1 MRFLPDEALAF
12 QDEDDGT
19 QFVKDYPPCQV
30 ACVKKFARRRLSAG
44 PYNQRTGMAVYR
56 GNTSENGSPRRI
68 CWTTEEVMGE
78 VNLAH
83 AMVIIWLCCER
94 FFN

>member
-1 MRFLPDEALAF
+1 
-12 QDEDDGT
+12 
-19 QFVKDYPPCQV
+19 
-30 ACVKKFARRRLSAG
+30 
-44 PYNQRTGMAVYR
+44 MAVYR